1 MRTIGIL
8 LSVCLVVAA
17 CSKQET
23 PASEKKEEAK
33 PAEEAKPSPTPEDAV
48 AATPDAVEE
57 PATPDV
63 AEAPPVEA
71 PPARLWPSTLDASVA
86 IKPSQLEAAFEP
98 FNEKEIV
105 VAGHPMFFFDEDS
118 LKGRVGLNIDPT
130 NKDTKSRLVECTMKA
145 DDEEKFSK
153 TKVVVLKGKAE
164 GYNNNWKHFVIKDCE
179 KVAILDAMPARVEN
193 VDPDKADPAAPIPA
207 DQLMELVSWAD
218 KEVLLVGSF
227 NGQTTSTTSSGVSH
241 RIDLHDAGADMFSK
255 NVSVYLKEKAGD
267 EYTGSSKVWKI
278 KGKLS
283 GGMSFRRPEVVE
295 AEFVEKVSD

>member
-8 LSVCLVVAA
+8 LSFCLVVAA

-33 PAEEAKPSPTPEDAV
+33 PAEEAKPSPEDAV
-48 AATPDAVEE
+48 AATPDVVEE

-71 PPARLWPSTLDASVA
+71 PPPARLWPTTLDVSVA

-118 LKGRVGLNIDPT
+118 LKGRVGLNIDAT

-227 NGQTTSTTSSGVSH
+227 NGQTTSTTTYGVSH
-241 RIDLHDAGADMFSK
+241 RIDMYDAGADMFSG

-267 EYTGSSKVWKI
+267 EHMGSSKVWKV

-283 GGMSFRRPEVVE
+283 GGTSFRRPEVVE